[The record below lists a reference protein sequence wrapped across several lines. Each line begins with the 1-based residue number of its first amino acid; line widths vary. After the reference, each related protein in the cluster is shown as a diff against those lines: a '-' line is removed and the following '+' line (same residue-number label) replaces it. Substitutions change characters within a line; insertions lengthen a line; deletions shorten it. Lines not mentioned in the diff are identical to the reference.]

1 MISQSFIL
9 LIAFI
14 ILLFLIFA
22 FSKKSEFLSKLL
34 IIIYIVSMLIYLIWR
49 IFYTLPDING
59 ISFVSGLL
67 LLFAEIGGFLLSLV
81 FYFLFFKK
89 NKKEEK
95 TLEDLN
101 QEYPSID
108 IYIATYNEDELIL
121 KRAILAAK
129 NMRYPR
135 PDLLQLYVL
144 DDGSRPAV
152 EALSRDLGVNYLK
165 RDTHEHAKAGNLNH
179 ALAHTKGELIVTL
192 DADMVTRIDFLE
204 KMVGYFA
211 DPKTGFVQAPQ
222 TFFNDDPYQ
231 FNFYSREHLSN
242 DQDFFMRRIETQKD
256 IYNAVMYVGS
266 NAIFRRQC
274 IEEIG
279 GFSTG
284 VITEDMATGM
294 LIQAK
299 GWTTHFVNEN
309 LASGLAPETFG
320 DLIKQRDRWSR
331 GNIQVARKFNPLKIK
346 GLSAVQKLLY
356 LDGIHYWFSGIYKMI
371 YLLAPI
377 WFLLFGFYSLNA
389 NYQGILYFWLPS
401 FLVSQLT
408 FNRVS
413 QGTQAV
419 LISNIYE
426 TVMAPFMAYA
436 VIGEAVFRT
445 KHQFVVTNKG
455 KNSQKVYY
463 NWRIAMPILVL
474 LVLSLISLIKCI
486 LILTNHLPFDEPIQ
500 AIYINL
506 FWLSYN
512 TIALGIAALLPFE
525 RPRFRKAE
533 RFEGNESIEILAVN
547 STVSANGQLFDWNE
561 LGARIKI
568 AESQKNLFKTNEKI
582 IIKID
587 NYSINSRIIRIVNT
601 TGIECGISVVFEDLD
616 EQTYAFIIEQT
627 YARSSNEVQF
637 ENKKNSL
644 ALVVYAILM
653 QYWRGTK
660 NIIRR
665 QLQKKS

>member
-1 MISQSFIL
+1 MITHSFIL
-9 LIAFI
+9 LILFI
-14 ILLFLIFA
+14 ALLFLIFA
-22 FSKKSEFLSKLL
+22 YSKNSEILSKVL
-34 IIIYIVSMLIYLIWR
+34 IIIYIVSMLVYLIWR
-49 IFYTLPDING
+49 IIYTLPDMDS
-59 ISFVSGLL
+59 ISFVLGLL

-89 NKKEEK
+89 NKKEKK
-95 TLEDLN
+95 TLQDLN
-101 QEYPSID
+101 QKYPSID
-108 IYIATYNEDELIL
+108 IFIATYNEDELIL

-129 NMRYPR
+129 NMRYPK
-135 PDLLQLYVL
+135 PNLLKIYVL
-144 DDGSRPAV
+144 DDGNRPKI
-152 EALSRDLGVNYLK
+152 ETLSSDLGVNYLK
-165 RDTHEHAKAGNLNH
+165 RDSHEHAKAGNLNH
-179 ALAHTKGELIVTL
+179 ALAHTRGDLIVTL
-192 DADMVTRIDFLE
+192 DADMVPRIDFLE
-204 KMVGYFA
+204 KMVGYFS
-211 DPKTGFVQAPQ
+211 DSKTGFVQAPQ

-231 FNFYSREHLSN
+231 FNFYAREHLSN
-242 DQDFFMRRIETQKD
+242 DQDFFMRRIEVQKD

-274 IEEIG
+274 LEEIG

-309 LASGLAPETFG
+309 LASGLALETFG

-346 GLSAVQKLLY
+346 GLNAVQKLLY

-377 WFLLFGFYSLNA
+377 CFLLLGFYSLNA
-389 NYQGILYFWLPS
+389 NFQGILYFWLPS
-401 FLVSQLT
+401 FLVSQLA

-426 TVMAPFMAYA
+426 TVMAPFMSYA

-445 KHQFVVTNKG
+445 KHQFIVTNKG

-463 NWRIAMPILVL
+463 NWRVATPILVL
-474 LVLSLISLIKCI
+474 LLLSLASLIKSI
-486 LILTNHLPFDEPIQ
+486 LILTNHLPFNEPIQ

-506 FWLSYN
+506 FWLLYN
-512 TIALGIAALLPFE
+512 TIALGLAALLPFE

-533 RFEGNESIEILAVN
+533 RFEANHSVVVLTAN
-547 STVSANGQLFDWNE
+547 SDVLANGQLFDWNE
-561 LGARIKI
+561 LGARIKMS
-568 AESQKNLFKTNEKI
+568 ENQKMLFTTNQRI
-582 IIKID
+582 IVKVD
-587 NYSINSRIIRIVNT
+587 DYSINSRIVRI
-601 TGIECGISVVFEDLD
+601 IETSGNSNEISVVFEDLD
-616 EQTYAFIIEQT
+616 EATYAFIIGQT
-627 YARSSNEVQF
+627 YAKPSAEIQF

-644 ALVVYAILM
+644 TLLVLTILM
-653 QYWRGTK
+653 QYWRGIK
-660 NIIRR
+660 KLIRTR
-665 QLQKKS
+665 LQKKT